1 MAPSLMGATYAVFLH
16 TEGLLGASLVGQLLG
31 HVRLF
36 AAPWT
41 AAHQASLSF
50 TIFLEL
56 AQTCVHWVYDAIQ
69 PSHPLLPP
77 SPLALN
83 LFQHQVGS
91 ESANE
96 SALHTRWPKYWS
108 FSFSTSP
115 SSEYSKLVSFRID
128 FYTSVIQAEFHINC
142 KWRWN
147 YCLPVFHAI
156 LYSFALSL
164 PFFSLL
170 LPSKQLD
177 LNIIRCH
184 QHQFQNVWSL
194 KFIQLSKTSVSSVP
208 W

>member
-1 MAPSLMGATYAVFLH
+1 MWYESQHVAQLQSHVWLCDLMDCSTSGFPVLPYFP
-16 TEGLLGASLVGQLLG
+16 E
-31 HVRLF
+31 F
-36 AAPWT
+36 ARI
-41 AAHQASLSF
+41 H
-50 TIFLEL
+50 
-56 AQTCVHWVYDAIQ
+56 VHWVRDAIQ
-69 PSHPLLPP
+69 PSHPLSPP

-83 LFQHQVGS
+83 PSQHQGLFQ
-91 ESANE
+91 
-96 SALHTRWPKYWS
+96 WPKYWS

-128 FYTSVIQAEFHINC
+128 FYTSLIQAEFHINC

-147 YCLPVFHAI
+147 YCLPVFHAL